1 MSSTDDA
8 NGPRTE
14 AVAPQL
20 LATYVVGSLPRPRW
34 LFDVMEQERSGA
46 LSTAEAASC
55 MDEAIVS
62 AIRLQERAGLDVVSD
77 GEWRRRYFSTVVA
90 DRIDGC
96 EYRRIPGRPAFLP
109 VVVGGIAGRRP
120 IATAEAEYLKRH
132 ATVRTL
138 VALPAPATLARHLWH
153 PDYSTAA
160 YPERS
165 ELAWAFVPVIR
176 EELRRLAA
184 TGIDV
189 VQLDDPVQRFLKEAS
204 AGLGEPHIGPE
215 IDLSVQTIN
224 ATVEGVTGLEIG
236 LHLCSS
242 HAFYAPSAPGHD
254 AFLRALDALHVHRI
268 TLEFASAGVDH
279 LDVLGE
285 FPADKTLGYGAI
297 SRANDDAETVTVVV
311 ERIERALGFLPPER
325 LTVNPDCGL
334 APTAKRTSGSTLDDA
349 YDRLSILCAAARAVR
364 ETKRWR

>member
-8 NGPRTE
+8 NGPRTP
-14 AVAPQL
+14 AVQ
-20 LATYVVGSLPRPRW
+20 TYVVGSLPRPRW
-34 LFDVMEQERSGA
+34 LFDVLEQERSGI
-46 LSTAEAASC
+46 LSATKAASY
-55 MDEAIVS
+55 MDEAIIS

-90 DRIDGC
+90 DRVDGC
-96 EYRRIPGRPAFLP
+96 AYRPIPGRPEFLP
-109 VVVGGIAGRRP
+109 VVVGRIAGREP
-120 IATAEAEYLKRH
+120 IVTAEAAYLQRH

-153 PDYSTAA
+153 PEYSKVA
-160 YPERS
+160 YPEPAD
-165 ELAWAFVPVIR
+165 LAWAFVPVIG

-184 TGIDV
+184 SGIDV
-189 VQLDDPVQRFLKEAS
+189 IQLDDPWQGFLKKAS
-204 AGLGEPHIGPE
+204 EGLGEQHVAQE

-224 ATVEGVTGLEIG
+224 AAVAAVAGPEIS
-236 LHLCSS
+236 LHLCAS
-242 HAFYAPSAPGHD
+242 HAFYAPSAPGHKS
-254 AFLRALDALHVHRI
+254 FLRALNTLRVHRI
-268 TLEFASAGVDH
+268 TLEFASAGADH
-279 LDVLGE
+279 LDVLAE
-285 FPADKTLGYGAI
+285 FPADKKLGYGAI
-297 SRANDDAETVTVVV
+297 SRANDDTETVTVVV

-364 ETKRWR
+364 ETKSWR

>member
-1 MSSTDDA
+1 MSSTGDA
-8 NGPRTE
+8 AGTRT
-14 AVAPQL
+14 PTLQ
-20 LATYVVGSLPRPRW
+20 TYVVGSLPRPRW
-34 LFDVMEQERSGA
+34 LFDVMEQERCGA
-46 LSTAEAASC
+46 LGAAEAASC

-90 DRIDGC
+90 DRIDSC

-109 VVVGGIAGRRP
+109 VVVGRIAGRGP
-120 IATAEAEYLKRH
+120 IATAEAECLKRQ

-153 PDYSTAA
+153 PEYSKTA

-184 TGIDV
+184 MGVDV
-189 VQLDDPVQRFLKEAS
+189 VQLDDPVQRYLKEAWR
-204 AGLGEPHIGPE
+204 GQGEGHVAPE

-224 ATVEGVTGLEIG
+224 AAVEGVAGLELG

-242 HAFYAPSAPGHD
+242 HAFYPPSAPGHD
-254 AFLRALDALHVHRI
+254 AFLRALDAVQVHRI
-268 TLEFASAGVDH
+268 TMEFAGAGADH

-285 FPADKTLGYGAI
+285 FPADKKLGYGAI
-297 SRANDDAETVTVVV
+297 ARANDDTETVAVVV
-311 ERIERALGFLPPER
+311 DRIERALGFLPPER

-334 APTAKRTSGSTLDDA
+334 APTAQRTAGSTLDDA
-349 YDRLSILCAAARAVR
+349 YDRLAMLCEAAGAVR
-364 ETKRWR
+364 ETNRWR